1 MKISIV
7 IPALNE
13 EKTIQQLISHLKLS
27 SSAENI
33 SEIIVSDG
41 GSNDHTVQF
50 AWQAGAIV
58 VSGKKGRAQQLN
70 HGAKYATGEILY
82 FLHADT
88 FPPKYFDKEIIQTV
102 KNNSEAG
109 CFIMKFDNKHP
120 FMKFW
125 GWMTKY
131 TGSYFRGGDQ
141 SLFVTK
147 ILFET
152 VSGYNSKL
160 RIMEDYDMVYRLKRK
175 TKFAV
180 IKKWITTSAR
190 KYKRVG
196 MYKLQL
202 QFATI
207 YLMYCLGFSQ
217 DALENYYIQ
226 HIGKNT

>member
-7 IPALNE
+7 IPTLNE
-13 EKTIQQLISHLKLS
+13 EKNIVQLISYLNINS
-27 SSAENI
+27 SVENI

-41 GSNDHTVQF
+41 GSTDHTIQL
-50 AWQAGAIV
+50 AEKAGAIV
-58 VSGKKGRAQQLN
+58 FSGKKGRARQLN
-70 HGAKYATGEILY
+70 TGAKHATGEILY

-88 FPPKYFDKEIIQTV
+88 FPPENYDEEIIR
-102 KNNSEAG
+102 KAENNSEAG

-120 FMKFW
+120 FLKFW
-125 GWMTKY
+125 GWMTKF

-147 ILFET
+147 SLFET

-160 RIMEDYDMVYRLKRK
+160 RIMEDYDMVYRLKSK
-175 TKFAV
+175 TNFAV

-190 KYKRVG
+190 KYERVG

-202 QFATI
+202 KFATI

-217 DALENYYIQ
+217 DALENYYMQ
-226 HIGKNT
+226 HIGTNI

>member
-13 EKTIQQLISHLKLS
+13 EKNIRKLISYLKNNS
-27 SSAENI
+27 SVENI
-33 SEIIVSDG
+33 KEIIVSDG
-41 GSNDHTVQF
+41 GSSDHTIQL
-50 AWQAGAIV
+50 AHEEGAIV
-58 VSGKKGRAQQLN
+58 VSEIKGRARQLN
-70 HGAKYATGEILY
+70 TGAKHATGEILY

-88 FPPKYFDKEIIQTV
+88 FPQKEFDKEIIQRV

-109 CFIMKFDNKHP
+109 CFIMKFDNTHP

-125 GWMTKY
+125 GWMTKF
-131 TGSYFRGGDQ
+131 TGPYFRGGDQ

-147 ILFET
+147 SLFET

-160 RIMEDYDMVYRLKRK
+160 RIMEDYDMVYRLKSK
-175 TKFAV
+175 TNFAV

-190 KYKRVG
+190 KYERVG

-202 QFATI
+202 KFATI

-226 HIGKNT
+226 HIGNNT